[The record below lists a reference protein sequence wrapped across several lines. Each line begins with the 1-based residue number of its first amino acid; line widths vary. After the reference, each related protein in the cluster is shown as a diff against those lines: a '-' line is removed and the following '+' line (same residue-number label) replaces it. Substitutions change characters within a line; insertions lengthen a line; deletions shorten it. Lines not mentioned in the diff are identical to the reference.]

1 MEKIWLKN
9 YPAGVP
15 ADIDVNAYRS
25 IPQLFDESVNK
36 YRSRRA
42 YICMGVTLTFD
53 EVDKLSRNI
62 GAWLQAKG
70 LKKGA
75 RVAVMMPNVLQYPV
89 SIFGI
94 LRAGFVVVNVN
105 PLYTPRELEHQLKD
119 SGAEVIIILENFVTT
134 LQQVMANT
142 PVKHVIVASMGDLLG
157 LKGVLVNFVVRSVK
171 KMVPA
176 WNLPAAVK
184 FNAVVDQGANMP
196 LQPVELG
203 PDDIAFLQYTGGT
216 TGVSKGAMLLQQ
228 NILANLQQVS
238 AWFSPTH
245 DENAPHLMVT
255 PLPLYHIYSLTC
267 CCLFMLKDG
276 GCNLLIPN
284 PRDIP
289 GFIKELQAHK
299 FTAISGLN
307 TLYNALLNHPD
318 FGKIDFSSL
327 RLASAGGMA
336 MQRTV
341 AERWHKATGVP
352 ILEGYGLTE
361 TSPVATTNPVNI
373 TEFTGTIGLPVPSTV
388 ITIRDDD
395 GNILP
400 IGGVG
405 EICIAGPQVMKGYWN
420 RPEET
425 AAAMTADGALKT
437 GDIGVMDER
446 GFVKIVDR
454 KKDMILVSGFN
465 VYPNEIEDVVAS
477 HPGVLECAAIGIP
490 DEKSGEVPKVFVVK
504 KDPALTEEALL
515 EYCRKNL
522 TGYKMPRRI
531 EFRTELPK
539 TNVGK
544 ILRRALR
551 DEAMK
556 KTA

>member
-15 ADIDVNAYRS
+15 AEVDLTAYRS
-25 IPQLFDESVNK
+25 TTQLFDESVNK
-36 YRSRRA
+36 YRNRRA
-42 YICMGVTLTFD
+42 YICMGATLTFD

-176 WNLPAAVK
+176 WNLPGAVK

-216 TGVSKGAMLLQQ
+216 TGVSKGAMLLQR

-361 TSPVATTNPVNI
+361 TSPVATTNPINI
-373 TEFTGTIGLPVPSTV
+373 TEFTGTIGLPIPSTI

-504 KDPALTEEALL
+504 KDPALTEESLM
-515 EYCRKNL
+515 EHCRKNL

-551 DEAMK
+551 DEQLK
-556 KTA
+556 KSA